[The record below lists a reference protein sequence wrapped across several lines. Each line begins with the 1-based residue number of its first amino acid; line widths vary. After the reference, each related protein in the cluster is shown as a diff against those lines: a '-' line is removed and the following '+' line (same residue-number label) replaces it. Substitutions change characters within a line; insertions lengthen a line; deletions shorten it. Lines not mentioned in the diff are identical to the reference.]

1 MDRLQGYGTNG
12 YEYRRS
18 QIDRS
23 NSNRL
28 KWMMNEA
35 KKSAEKR
42 ELEQVQSD
50 SSKKSFSSLTTNNTL
65 GEKKECSEIY
75 KNDKYFKPSSINK
88 FTKTGLN
95 RPFNNNNNS
104 LK

>member
-12 YEYRRS
+12 YEYRKS

-28 KWMMNEA
+28 KWMINEA
-35 KKSAEKR
+35 KNSVEKR
-42 ELEQVQSD
+42 ELEQLQND
-50 SSKKSFSSLTTNNTL
+50 ASKKSYSSLTTNNKL
-65 GEKKECSEIY
+65 GEKQQSCEIY
-75 KNDKYFKPSSINK
+75 KKDKLFHPNNINK
-88 FTKTGLN
+88 FKTTGLN
-95 RPFNNNNNS
+95 RPFHKSNNN